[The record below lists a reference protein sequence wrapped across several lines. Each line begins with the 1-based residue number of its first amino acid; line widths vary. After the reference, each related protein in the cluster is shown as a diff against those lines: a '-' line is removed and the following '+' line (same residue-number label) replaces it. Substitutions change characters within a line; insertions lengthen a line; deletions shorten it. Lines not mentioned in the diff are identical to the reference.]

1 MVFGWQRGCR
11 HGVASGVLLQ
21 RRWWR
26 SFVVHFTE
34 LASFFRNCAGLIR
47 TSPAL
52 LNRGANKSAEKSQQS
67 PSVRRAHAHLG
78 RWKFKANIITIINK
92 MEKGGGRRKKRRKK
106 KKMMYTTSSVHVYTC
121 SFSRRTQINTTKG
134 VQRRCRGASWIHP
147 CCPQLFPG

>member
-1 MVFGWQRGCR
+1 M
-11 HGVASGVLLQ
+11 
-21 RRWWR
+21 
-26 SFVVHFTE
+26 VHFTE

-92 MEKGGGRRKKRRKK
+92 MEKGGEERKKRRKK
-106 KKMMYTTSSVHVYTC
+106 KKMMCTQLRVYMCTHAN
-121 SFSRRTQINTTKG
+121 FHGEHR
-134 VQRRCRGASWIHP
+134 
-147 CCPQLFPG
+147 

>member
-1 MVFGWQRGCR
+1 M
-11 HGVASGVLLQ
+11 
-21 RRWWR
+21 
-26 SFVVHFTE
+26 VHFTE

-92 MEKGGGRRKKRRKK
+92 MEKGGGEEEKKKEKKKR
-106 KKMMYTTSSVHVYTC
+106 M
-121 SFSRRTQINTTKG
+121 FTQLRVTIVKHAHFHG
-134 VQRRCRGASWIHP
+134 EHR
-147 CCPQLFPG
+147 